1 MLHTNIDFEGTWF
14 VNLTNS
20 NQELVYENK
29 VFSVEISWHACP
41 KVR

>member
-1 MLHTNIDFEGTWF
+1 MLHTNINWGSDFEGTWF

-29 VFSVEISWHACP
+29 VFSVEIS
-41 KVR
+41 